1 MLTFL
6 ITFSGCSVGR
16 DNLLEE
22 QIWRG
27 SPQHQAVILPL
38 SAWTKISCLKSQSC
52 LTFDHLI
59 HFFCLFVIERERD
72 DPFSLHIILVTG
84 VRIVVL
90 VKR

>member
-59 HFFCLFVIERERD
+59 HFFCLLLLNGKGMT
-72 DPFSLHIILVTG
+72 PFPSISYLLQVSE
-84 VRIVVL
+84 L
-90 VKR
+90 WY